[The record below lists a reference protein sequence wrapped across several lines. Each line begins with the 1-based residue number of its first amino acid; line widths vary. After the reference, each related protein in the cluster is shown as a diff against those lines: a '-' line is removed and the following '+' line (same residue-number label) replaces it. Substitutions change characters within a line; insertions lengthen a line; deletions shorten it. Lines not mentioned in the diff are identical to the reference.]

1 MVFPCSSW
9 RRVTAAVCSLF
20 IVTSITHADGGSP
33 FFDQTIA
40 PILVEHCL
48 SCHSGENPKGKFD
61 LTSEESAAR
70 GGESGF
76 AILAGDLDASLF
88 WQHIKS
94 DEMPPEN
101 PLPDSAKESI
111 RRWIE
116 SGAQWGLN
124 PLNVFQITT
133 ESRAGYDWWS
143 LQPISRPTAPHVAGV
158 DHPIDALVRARLADA
173 SLSAS
178 RQASSLVIIRRLHF
192 DLLGLPPSPEM
203 VREFEQSMKRHPDV
217 AIARLIDRL
226 LASNQFGQRW
236 ARHWLDVVRFGES
249 EGFERDKLRNNSWYY
264 RDWVIEAFNNDMP
277 YDQFVRQ
284 QLAGDVLNPDNADA
298 IIATGFLVAGPWDE
312 VGQNQQSPA
321 MKAIVRQDEI
331 EDYVG
336 TIGQAFLGLTVN
348 CARCHDHKFDP
359 ITQKEYYRMA
369 AAISAVHHGSRDV
382 TDTGGARFS
391 VYAAKPSKPETTHL
405 LARGN
410 AAEKL
415 EMVAP
420 GGIAAV
426 AGVNAEFGVSESGS
440 DSDRR
445 RALANWITSDD
456 NPLFARVIVNRL
468 WHYHFGSGIVG
479 TPNDFGFSG
488 GQPSHPE
495 LLDYLA
501 SELIESG
508 YRLKHIHRL
517 IVSSETYL
525 QASRFRADCAAVDAG
540 NQLLWRKDPTRL
552 DAETLRDTILS
563 VAGQLNS
570 TYGGPSY
577 QDFKTHVHNS
587 QFYEMVD
594 RDSAEVYRRT
604 IYRTWIRS
612 GRNHLLDVFD
622 CPDPSTTAPKRSM
635 TTTPLQAL
643 TLMNNSFVMRMSDR
657 FATRVVNDS
666 GKTPMNPIERIYAL
680 AYGRQPME
688 DERNAATMFIDT
700 HGLSAFCR
708 VILNSNEFIHVD

>member
-1 MVFPCSSW
+1 MVFLYSSW

-20 IVTSITHADGGSP
+20 IVTSITHAEGVSP
-33 FFDQTIA
+33 DFDQTIA

-48 SCHSGENPKGKFD
+48 SCHSGGDPKGMLD
-61 LTSEESAAR
+61 LTSKDSAAR
-70 GGESGF
+70 GGESGL
-76 AILAGDLDASLF
+76 AIVAGDLEASLL
-88 WQHIKS
+88 WQHIES
-94 DEMPPEN
+94 DEMPPEK
-101 PLPDSAKESI
+101 PLPGSAKQSL
-111 RRWIE
+111 RQWIE
-116 SGAQWGLN
+116 SGAQWGQS
-124 PLNVFQITT
+124 PLSVFQITT

-143 LQPISRPTAPHVAGV
+143 LQPIRRPTVPTMAGG
-158 DHPIDALVRARLADA
+158 DHPIDAFVLTRLRQDG
-173 SLSAS
+173 LSPS
-178 RQASSLVIIRRLHF
+178 HRASSLAIIRRLHF

-203 VREFEQSMKRHPDV
+203 IREFEQAMKRHPDA
-217 AIARLIDRL
+217 AIAALIQRL

-249 EGFERDKLRNNSWYY
+249 EGFERDKLRHNSWHY
-264 RDWVIEAFNNDMP
+264 RDWVIDAFNNDMP
-277 YDQFVRQ
+277 YDQFVRH
-284 QLAGDVLNPDNADA
+284 QLAGDVLNPDDADA

-321 MKAIVRQDEI
+321 MKAVVRQDEI

-369 AAISAVHHGSRDV
+369 AAVAGVHHGSRDV
-382 TDTGGARFS
+382 AGPDKQKYS
-391 VYAAKPSKPETTHL
+391 VYAAKPSKPVATHL

-410 AAEKL
+410 AASKL

-426 AGVNAEFGVSESGS
+426 AGVNAEFGVDKNGS

-445 RALANWITSDD
+445 RALAHWITSAN

-479 TPNDFGFSG
+479 TPNDFGFNG
-488 GQPSHPE
+488 GRPTHPE

-525 QASRFRADCAAVDAG
+525 QASRFRADCAAVDTD

-563 VAGQLNS
+563 VAGQLVP

-622 CPDPSTTAPKRSM
+622 CPDPSTTAPKRSV

-643 TLMNNSFVMRMSDR
+643 TLMNNSFVLRMSDR
-657 FATRVVNDS
+657 FATRASNDS
-666 GKTPMNPIERIYAL
+666 DNASSDPIDRIYAL
-680 AYGRQPME
+680 AYGRRPT
-688 DERNAATMFIDT
+688 DEEHNAAVEFIGT
-700 HGLSAFCR
+700 HGLGAYCR